1 MTTIAASKETN
12 ANATKAASKETNAK
26 AASKETNAKAASKET
41 NANAAKAA
49 ADYIQ
54 SSDITMFVAGVDEVA
69 RGTFVGPVVAAC
81 VVLPHILTDDKYKQI
96 KDSKTLSE
104 KKRTELAKFIK
115 TNAITYGI
123 GTASVEEIDDIN
135 ILHATMRAMH
145 RAIDEA
151 YRKHPFHKLL
161 IDGQYF
167 KGYTPPGLDSELLDY
182 ECIPKGDK
190 HFLSI
195 AAASIIAKDY
205 HTNLIYDMVEE
216 NKELVL
222 YDIKKNKGYGTPKH
236 LAAIK
241 AHGIT
246 DFHRRSFGICKTL
259 P

>member
-12 ANATKAASKETNAK
+12 ANATKAASKETNA
-26 AASKETNAKAASKET
+26 
-41 NANAAKAA
+41 NAAKA

>member
-1 MTTIAASKETN
+1 MAASN
-12 ANATKAASKETNAK
+12 SFA
-26 AASKETNAKAASKET
+26 
-41 NANAAKAA
+41 
-49 ADYIQ
+49 YIQ
-54 SSDITMFVAGVDEVA
+54 SSDTTQFVAGVDEVA

-81 VVLPHILTDDKYKQI
+81 VVLPHILTDDKYSQI

-104 KKRTELAKFIK
+104 KKRTVLAEFIK
-115 TNAITYGI
+115 NNAITYGV

-151 YRKHPFHKLL
+151 YKKRPFDKLL

-167 KGYTPPGLDSELLDY
+167 KGYTPAGIDGELLDY

-190 HFLSI
+190 HYLSI

-205 HTNLIYDMVEE
+205 HTTLINDMVEQHQ
-216 NKELVL
+216 ELAV

-241 AHGIT
+241 THGIT
-246 DFHRRSFGICKTL
+246 EFHRKTFGICKHLRDT
-259 P
+259 